1 MIPFRFALIRR
12 KIEKFSIFI
21 GKAVISMSS
30 IHFAMVWKNI
40 KIQGDTDSTHQLYS
54 IQRQMITGAPSQL
67 FYQLDREVPRY
78 FGSIMKIFL
87 SML

>member
-1 MIPFRFALIRR
+1 
-12 KIEKFSIFI
+12 
-21 GKAVISMSS
+21 MSS

-67 FYQLDREVPRY
+67 
-78 FGSIMKIFL
+78 SINSIEKSPGIL
-87 SML
+87 AAS